1 MIYRY
6 NVSEHLRM
14 SSIKFIIIL
23 LESVQIM
30 QKIIVLFFKLYVWH
44 RRAYIVLSNI
54 SGKDDVSD

>member
-30 QKIIVLFFKLYVWH
+30 QKIIVLFFKLYV
-44 RRAYIVLSNI
+44 
-54 SGKDDVSD
+54 